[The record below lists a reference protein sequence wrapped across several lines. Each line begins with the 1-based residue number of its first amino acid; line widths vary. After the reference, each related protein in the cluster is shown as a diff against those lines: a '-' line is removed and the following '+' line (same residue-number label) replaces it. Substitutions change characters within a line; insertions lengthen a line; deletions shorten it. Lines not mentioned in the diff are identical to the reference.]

1 MRIPVGKA
9 VFPGITSPQNVWN
22 ILITFKHNIF
32 YNIPQDSTIS
42 SWTSLFSPITRWFFL
57 TSLLSIISVESPI
70 SRTSVRNSF
79 NYHFTG
85 KKNNS
90 TFEHSIITCR
100 AVETWTII
108 NMKINKARL
117 INGIT
122 DFADVIYRYHW
133 RLINSREGQ
142 RFFRRRKV
150 VKTLENSR
158 ATGVIIIIIIISIW
172 HRSKIMMIEVS
183 FQLKLCH

>member
-1 MRIPVGKA
+1 M
-9 VFPGITSPQNVWN
+9 
-22 ILITFKHNIF
+22 
-32 YNIPQDSTIS
+32 
-42 SWTSLFSPITRWFFL
+42 
-57 TSLLSIISVESPI
+57 ESPI

-142 RFFRRRKV
+142 RFFRWRKV

-158 ATGVIIIIIIISIW
+158 ATGVIIIISIW
-172 HRSKIMMIEVS
+172 HGSKMMMIEVS
-183 FQLKLCH
+183 FQTETLPLKCRVHNSVRNFSSFDHHRSNAQFRFEYHSVKHGNAFIEYR